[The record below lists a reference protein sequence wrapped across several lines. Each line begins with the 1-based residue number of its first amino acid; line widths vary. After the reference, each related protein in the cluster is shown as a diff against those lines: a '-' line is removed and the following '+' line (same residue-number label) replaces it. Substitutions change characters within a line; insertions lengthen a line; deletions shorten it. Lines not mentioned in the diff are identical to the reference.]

1 MRTSSDVYVDVNIKQ
16 QPNDAADS
24 ARLYGELKRAA
35 EEEVASATI
44 NKFGAYNEVE
54 VVRVNT
60 WEDYGLGKKH
70 YRFLFK
76 VNGKTY
82 DIKTDLFPDGFAH
95 SSAYEINRAILAE
108 VFEKSIKEMMKYPR
122 G

>member
-1 MRTSSDVYVDVNIKQ
+1 MRTYVDVNINQ

-24 ARLYGELKRAA
+24 ARLYGELKSAA

-54 VVRVNT
+54 VVRVDT
-60 WEDYGLGKKH
+60 WEDYSIQKKH

-82 DIKTDLFPDGFAH
+82 DIKTDLFPDDFARGA
-95 SSAYEINRAILAE
+95 AYEVNRAILSE
-108 VFEKSIKEMMKYPR
+108 VFEKSIKELMKYPR